1 MKHLGGIWS
10 KQFAGSWVSP
20 VWLAKARLGVI
31 ALVQGCGT
39 LMFAGVLLWNLSG
52 CGGGSSAPPPPP
64 PPPPAST
71 ITSVTV
77 SPGSTTLFVKA
88 TQQFTA
94 NVEGTGS
101 FSSAVSWFV
110 NDAQGG
116 NATVGTIS
124 ASGLYTA
131 PSAVSNPASITIK
144 AQSVQDTSKSGA
156 AAVTINPEKVQISI
170 SPSSGSV
177 QLGATL
183 QFTATVTGTANSA
196 VFWSVN
202 NFIGGQTGVGFIDQN
217 GLYTAPANLPPN
229 TLTVSATSQED
240 TTKSAAAVLTVLATA
255 GGITV
260 TVSPQGPNVVF
271 DGSQSIQFTATVIG
285 ATNTAVTWSVDSSY
299 AAVGQISSNGRFTP
313 FAFNCDNVP
322 PVGVIRAVSSANSGA
337 QGVTEVN
344 LVPPAPGI
352 TALSP
357 ASADAEAVV
366 QISGN
371 FAVGAAFTALY
382 PGPNGTTIP
391 GAIASTSQTA
401 ITGPVPLGAS
411 SGSFSIQQSCV
422 SAETG
427 MQYPTQQSNSL
438 PFHRL
443 SRLRVRANRQVLT
456 PGESTQMLAAF
467 MGDPTSQPIT
477 WSAVFGTVSQ
487 NGVFTATGSN
497 WDKVTG
503 CISGTQQCDFYVFS
517 VVPARIEPTA
527 PVVPTG
533 GMLQLS
539 EIPSTQSPTWTIEAG
554 GGNLSSSG
562 LYTAPTTIPDSGAIP
577 ISSGSATN
585 AVAVVGGFPGM
596 VNRIVDYPDIS
607 ANSGGQ
613 TTIPEDLAV
622 DANRVYVISDNL
634 PTILTDGHY
643 KWIDAYDASDPAH
656 PVWTGAV
663 EGLDPDL
670 DFHSMLTFAGGG
682 SLWRVTV
689 PQITSQ
695 AGRATTNIAFYDA
708 SKGQPILTKFFTV
721 PRLWVYSFQPGLLI
735 GVPSSFSSSGQALRQ
750 SPVTALVF
758 DARSGTVIPSQMALT
773 LPNPAAPASI
783 LGVEITPTRIF
794 LLFSQQQSDGS
805 QPVFLS
811 TYDFTPVLLQTISAQ
826 PLPLQAPTQTAIHA
840 YGNTLFAGAGV
851 YDISSGLPLF
861 LGALQGTQPVD
872 MNGPLALTGPFPD
885 GKYGL
890 VDYSVATNPSIRS
903 LLYNGDTTQ
912 GPARFVGNHAY
923 LVGSGVQIH
932 DLSAPGGPIPKP
944 SLPGSGA
951 LAAIYDLLVVS
962 SNLFAAE
969 STDVGGF
976 VTSFDLS
983 QTPPQRTGS
992 FALTT
997 STNEIPFSLVSSSHF
1012 LFVGTSTE
1020 LLVLD
1025 ISNPSGPTKVA
1036 SLGLPTSSLALVGS
1050 TLYAGTTDNH
1060 LVVVNVTNP
1069 ASPVLGTST
1078 NLAGFPVTM
1087 QANGKLLF
1095 VAADSAGLLTFS
1107 IANPSAPALLS
1118 QFRPSSAVEGV
1129 AVDGN
1134 LVLLA
1139 AADGG
1144 FVVADMTNPAAPV
1157 LTGQVPLDTLSCF
1170 ADIDPAD
1177 GSPGLISISLNNGI
1191 AYLGSANL
1199 YGRVFGFDYRQ
1210 PAHPRVV
1217 SAAFYGNAILES
1229 VFAFAFSGSNVFAA
1243 GDLFDDQV
1251 FEADVTQPRNFI
1263 RHMCLPPPFGS
1274 NVGTALPEL
1283 KTTLS
1288 APGGWNPKTH
1298 LTKGW
1303 HLHP

>member
-20 VWLAKARLGVI
+20 VWLAKARLGVM

-52 CGGGSSAPPPPP
+52 CGGGSSA

-411 SGSFSIQQSCV
+411 SGSLSIQQSCV

-477 WSAVFGTVSQ
+477 WSAVFGTVTQ

-735 GVPSSFSSSGQALRQ
+735 GVPSSFSSSGQALWQ

-773 LPNPAAPASI
+773 LPNPAAPVSI

-944 SLPGSGA
+944 PLPGSGA

-997 STNEIPFSLVSSSHF
+997 NTNEIPFSLVSSSHF

-1177 GSPGLISISLNNGI
+1177 GSPGLISISLNDGI

>member
-20 VWLAKARLGVI
+20 VWLAKARLGVM

-52 CGGGSSAPPPPP
+52 CGGGSSAP

>member
-52 CGGGSSAPPPPP
+52 CGGGSSAPPPP
-64 PPPPAST
+64 AST

-88 TQQFTA
+88 TQQFMA

-196 VFWSVN
+196 VLWSVN

-299 AAVGQISSNGRFTP
+299 AAVGQVSSNGRFTP

-411 SGSFSIQQSCV
+411 SGSLSIQQSCV

-467 MGDPTSQPIT
+467 LGDPTSQPIT
-477 WSAVFGTVSQ
+477 WSAVFGTVTQ

-735 GVPSSFSSSGQALRQ
+735 GVPSSFSSSGQALWQ

-773 LPNPAAPASI
+773 LPNPAAPVSI

-872 MNGPLALTGPFPD
+872 MNGPLSLTGPFPD

-944 SLPGSGA
+944 PLPGSGA

-997 STNEIPFSLVSSSHF
+997 NTNEIPFSLVSSSHF

-1144 FVVADMTNPAAPV
+1144 FVVADTTNPAAPV

-1177 GSPGLISISLNNGI
+1177 GSPGLISISLNDGI

-1210 PAHPRVV
+1210 PAHPRVL

>member
-88 TQQFTA
+88 TQQFMA

-411 SGSFSIQQSCV
+411 SGSLSIQQSCV

-477 WSAVFGTVSQ
+477 WSAVFGTVTQ

-708 SKGQPILTKFFTV
+708 SKGQPILKKFFTV

-872 MNGPLALTGPFPD
+872 MNGPLSLTGPFPD

-1118 QFRPSSAVEGV
+1118 QFRPSSAAEGV

>member
-1 MKHLGGIWS
+1 MGRICLRSLFKV
-10 KQFAGSWVSP
+10 FSWLVYF
-20 VWLAKARLGVI
+20 
-31 ALVQGCGT
+31 ALVGI
-39 LMFAGVLLWNLSG
+39 ALSG

-64 PPPPAST
+64 PPT

-77 SPGSTTLFVKA
+77 SPGSTTLFAKA

-94 NVEGTGS
+94 NVQGTGS

-124 ASGLYTA
+124 ATGLYTA
-131 PSAVSNPASITIK
+131 PSAVPNPAGITIK

-202 NFIGGQTGVGFIDQN
+202 NFIGGQAGIGFVDQN
-217 GLYTAPANLPPN
+217 GLYTAPVNLPPN
-229 TLTVSATSQED
+229 TLTVSAVSQED

-271 DGSQSIQFTATVIG
+271 DGSQSIQFTATVSG
-285 ATNTAVTWSVDSSY
+285 ATNSAVTWSVDSSY
-299 AAVGQISSNGRFTP
+299 AAVGQISSNGLFTP
-313 FAFNCDNVP
+313 FAFGCENVP
-322 PVGVIRAVSSANSGA
+322 PTGVIRAVSSANSGA
-337 QGVTEVN
+337 QGVAQVN

-352 TALSP
+352 TGLLP
-357 ASADAEAVV
+357 EPADAEAVV

-371 FAVGAAFTALY
+371 FAEGATFTALY

-391 GAIASTSQTA
+391 GTIVSTSKTA
-401 ITGPVPLGAS
+401 ISGPVPLGAS
-411 SGSFSIQQSCV
+411 SGSLSIQQSCV

-427 MQYPTQQSNSL
+427 MQYPAQQSNSL

-467 MGDPTSQPIT
+467 MGDPTPQAIT
-477 WSAVFGTVSQ
+477 WSAAFGTVSQ
-487 NGVFTATGSN
+487 SGVFTATEST

-539 EIPSTQSPTWTIEAG
+539 EIPNTQSPTWTIEAG
-554 GGNLSSSG
+554 GGNLTSTG
-562 LYTAPTTIPDSGAIP
+562 LYSAPTTIPDSGAIP
-577 ISSGSATN
+577 ISSGSAAN

-613 TTIPEDLAV
+613 TTIPENFAV
-622 DANRVYVISDNL
+622 DANRVYVVSHNL
-634 PTILTDGHY
+634 PTILTDGNY

-682 SLWRVTV
+682 SLWRVTA

-695 AGRATTNIAFYDA
+695 AGSATTNIAFYAA

-721 PRLWVYSFQPGLLI
+721 PRWWVCSFQPGLLI
-735 GVPSSFSSSGQALRQ
+735 GIPSSFTSTGQSLWQ

-758 DARSGTVIPSQMALT
+758 DERSGTVIPSQIALP
-773 LPNPAAPASI
+773 LPNPAVPVSI
-783 LGVEITPTRIF
+783 LGIEITSTRIF

-811 TYDFTPVLLQTISAQ
+811 TYDFTPALLQTISAQ
-826 PLPLQAPTQTAIHA
+826 PLPLQLPTESAIRV

-861 LGALQGTQPVD
+861 LGAVEGSQPVD
-872 MNGPLALTGPFPD
+872 MDGPLALTGPFPE
-885 GKYGL
+885 GKYRF
-890 VDYSVATNPSIRS
+890 VDYSVPANPSVRS
-903 LLYNGDTTQ
+903 LLYNGDSTQ

-923 LVGSGVQIH
+923 LIGSGIQIQ

-944 SLPGSGA
+944 PLPGSGA
-951 LAAIYDLLVVS
+951 LAVIYDLLGVS
-962 SNLFAAE
+962 STLFAAE
-969 STDVGGF
+969 ITDVGGF

-992 FALTT
+992 FPLSTN
-997 STNEIPFSLVSSSHF
+997 TNEIPFSLAISGHF

-1025 ISNPSGPTKVA
+1025 ISSPSAPTKVA
-1036 SLGLPTSSLALVGS
+1036 SLGLPTSSLALVGN

-1069 ASPVLGTST
+1069 ASPVVATSI

-1087 QANGKLLF
+1087 QASGKLLF
-1095 VAADSAGLLTFS
+1095 VAADTAGLLTFS
-1107 IANPSAPALLS
+1107 IANPAAPAPLS

-1129 AVDGN
+1129 AIDGN
-1134 LVLLA
+1134 LALLA

-1144 FVVADMTNPAAPV
+1144 FVIADITNPAAPV
-1157 LTGQVPLDTLSCF
+1157 LAGQLPLDTLTCF

-1177 GSPGLISISLNNGI
+1177 GSPGLVSISLNNGI
-1191 AYLGSANL
+1191 AYLGSANF

-1229 VFAFAFSGSNVFAA
+1229 VFAFAFSGSNAFAA
-1243 GDLFDDQV
+1243 GDMFDDQV
-1251 FEADVTQPRNFI
+1251 FEADVAQPRNFI
-1263 RHMCLPPPFGS
+1263 RRMCFPPPFGS

-1288 APGGWNPKTH
+1288 VPSGWNPKTR